1 MVTIAD
7 VARHAGVSPST
18 VSYVLSGKRSISE
31 RTRERVEA
39 SIEALGYHPHAGA
52 RALASSRAN
61 VIALVMPLRTDM
73 HVPIVLQIAMAIV
86 TAARG
91 HDHDVL
97 LLTNDEGTAGL
108 QRVAR
113 SALVD
118 ALIVMDVELDDPRA
132 PVLRELGLPSVL
144 IGFPA
149 DPAGLTCV
157 DLDFA
162 AAAGCCVDH
171 LADLGHRRIALI
183 GPSAAV
189 LERGTGFARRTLA
202 GFRQAAERRDLSA
215 VVRPCDP
222 THEAVQA
229 TVKELLTEHPDL
241 TGLVVHNEPA
251 VAPLLDALRR
261 LDVAVPGDL
270 SVVAMC
276 PADMASYVTPRLT
289 TVPIPAEEMGR
300 TAVELLMG
308 KLNGADVPDATL
320 IAPVLA
326 EGLSAVAPSRPGA
339 GRAG

>member
-18 VSYVLSGKRSISE
+18 VSYVLSGKRAISA

-39 SIEALGYHPHAGA
+39 SIRALGYHPHAGA

-61 VIALVMPLRTDM
+61 VIALVVPLRTDM

-97 LLTNDEGTAGL
+97 LLTNDEGTEGL
-108 QRVAR
+108 HRVAR

-118 ALIVMDVELDDPRA
+118 AVIVMDVELHDPRA

-144 IGFPA
+144 LGFPA
-149 DPAGLTCV
+149 DAAGLTCV

-162 AAAGCCVDH
+162 AAAGRCVDH
-171 LADLGHRRIALI
+171 LADLGHTAVALV
-183 GPSAAV
+183 GPPAGV
-189 LERGTGFARRTLA
+189 LDRGTGFARRTLA
-202 GFRQAAERRDLSA
+202 GFERAAARRGVRA

-222 THEAVQA
+222 AHEAVQA
-229 TVKELLTEHPDL
+229 TVKELLTEHPEV

-251 VAPLLDALRR
+251 VPPLLEALRAQG
-261 LDVAVPGDL
+261 VAVPGDM
-270 SVVAMC
+270 SVVAMG
-276 PADMASYVTPRLT
+276 PEELAAQVSPRLT
-289 TVPIPAEEMGR
+289 AVPIPAEEMGR
-300 TAVELLMG
+300 RAVELLMA
-308 KLNGADVPDATL
+308 KLDGAGEVPDATL
-320 IAPVLA
+320 IPPRLVPGGSSAAP
-326 EGLSAVAPSRPGA
+326 R
-339 GRAG
+339 R